1 MKLELIKKTTSV
13 FILCLIFLVSSGA
26 AFAREGICGYE
37 GGISSGEAA
46 GQTVLNYQEVS
57 FITGEPVV
65 LKGTVTVKKQQR
77 QGKTTTT
84 YLYSLSNTEKSA
96 TLTRTLV
103 FTTESV
109 ETANGQISETASLAR
124 PATETV
130 KIGSTTYTLR
140 RTNGYEFT
148 RSNLIDPQPAVNYH
162 AGSIWSRK
170 VYQEGAAVD
179 GNTVTVECSGT
190 YYGYDQ
196 YWGNAESLLLD
207 YVITGES
214 YGNENGDESAD
225 KWGGT
230 AKVAISS
237 TSAERLNY
245 QENAPDQISFP
256 GGYVQT
262 RENSSILEYTCILPE
277 FDAKGISTDNM
288 IKYKDSLK
296 LETFPTQKRLP
307 TVNDSSF
314 RGHPAEE
321 DLRIMFGLEIFQN
334 YGSDFNP
341 DLLMTRAEFA
351 GALVQAGREVPEDPA
366 LAKNIRIVT
375 NRRNQKEEVV
385 SPYDDVSITNKYFNG
400 IKSAYDRGM
409 LDGDGY
415 NHFKPNGYITRAD
428 AIVAFIRLLGFESLA
443 PAPVAVTGFRDN
455 DRIPGYARNAA
466 YVARKIGILQ
476 GDERGN
482 MNPTEQLTKGEAAT
496 LFNKLILYMQDG
508 IKKDY
513 RERLVNY

>member
-13 FILCLIFLVSSGA
+13 FILCLIFMVSSGA

-84 YLYSLSNTEKSA
+84 YQYSLSNTEKSA

-124 PATETV
+124 PAT
-130 KIGSTTYTLR
+130 
-140 RTNGYEFT
+140 
-148 RSNLIDPQPAVNYH
+148 DYH

-170 VYQEGAAVD
+170 VYQEGAAAD

-277 FDAKGISTDNM
+277 FDAKGVSTDNM

-314 RGHPAEE
+314 RGHQYEE